1 MLFCEPIFFLFF
13 SGYFFIHKVIP
24 KNLVMF
30 LVILGSLFF
39 YGYWNPAYIP
49 LPIAL
54 VTFTY
59 WAGLKIE
66 KTFNNQ
72 TRANLLSVFLVL
84 LFCPL
89 IFFKY
94 LNFIIKNLSFFVSS
108 LHNSNISITLPLGI
122 SFITFTLAAYLIDI
136 HRGKFPVERNFL
148 ALLSSVVFF
157 PHLIAGPIVRPSQL
171 LPQLKRWK
179 YGEHKI

>member
-54 VTFTY
+54 VIFTY

-72 TRANLLSVFLVL
+72 TRANLLSFFLVL

-94 LNFIIKNLSFFVSS
+94 LNFIIKNLSFQQELVMDTHTM
-108 LHNSNISITLPLGI
+108 LIELWMEQ
-122 SFITFTLAAYLIDI
+122 SF
-136 HRGKFPVERNFL
+136 
-148 ALLSSVVFF
+148 
-157 PHLIAGPIVRPSQL
+157 
-171 LPQLKRWK
+171 
-179 YGEHKI
+179 